1 MPIRVAI
8 VDDDKII
15 REGTA
20 RLIACYT
27 ELECVGAFETAEI
40 FMQEIKIIHPQIVLM
55 DIELPGHSGIMCIR
69 HVKPLFPAIQFMM
82 FTVYDNPE
90 RIFDALAAG
99 ATGYVLKNTP
109 PEKLVEAIIDL
120 HKGGSPMSALIAR
133 LVVSSFT
140 DRDKNRDAVSMLTIR
155 EKEVLHLLSQS
166 YQYKEIAAR
175 LYISNDTVRTY
186 IRSIYDKLQ
195 VHTRSEAVNK
205 LRGSE

>member
-1 MPIRVAI
+1 
-8 VDDDKII
+8 
-15 REGTA
+15 
-20 RLIACYT
+20 
-27 ELECVGAFETAEI
+27 
-40 FMQEIKIIHPQIVLM
+40 
-55 DIELPGHSGIMCIR
+55 
-69 HVKPLFPAIQFMM
+69 
-82 FTVYDNPE
+82 
-90 RIFDALAAG
+90 
-99 ATGYVLKNTP
+99 
-109 PEKLVEAIIDL
+109 
-120 HKGGSPMSALIAR
+120 MSALIAR